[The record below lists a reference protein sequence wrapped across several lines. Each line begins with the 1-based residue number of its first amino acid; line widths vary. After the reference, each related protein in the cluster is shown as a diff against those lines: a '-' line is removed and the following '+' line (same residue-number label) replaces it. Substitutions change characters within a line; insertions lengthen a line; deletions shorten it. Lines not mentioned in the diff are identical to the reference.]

1 MGKPLENGDVMGIK
15 PDLVGG
21 LELFLMFPY
30 IENHHPNWL
39 SYFSE
44 GVETTNQYSSFG
56 VDWLPSGCVKMA
68 IENGHRNS
76 GFTHW

>member
-30 IENHHPNWL
+30 IENHHPN
-39 SYFSE
+39 
-44 GVETTNQYSSFG
+44 
-56 VDWLPSGCVKMA
+56 
-68 IENGHRNS
+68 
-76 GFTHW
+76 